1 MLKQLIQ
8 LFAEKFLVSKK
19 TWVSNQSQALV
30 SGGTDISYS
39 PSQGEQDYTAP
50 SDGVVCLNV
59 TGAQWVRLYSKTN
72 SLRAILQHTPE
83 KRDAYKQFILQVAKG
98 ETIVINI
105 SADYATANIKFIPT
119 IGS

>member
-30 SGGTDISYS
+30 SGGTDISYTSS
-39 PSQGEQDYTAP
+39 PDEQDYTAP

-59 TGAQWVRLYSKTN
+59 TGAEWVRLYSKTN
-72 SLRAILQHTPE
+72 SLRAILQHTPD
-83 KRDAYKQFILQVAKG
+83 KRDAYKQFILPVAKG

-105 SADYATANIKFIPT
+105 SADYATSSIKFIPT